1 MKVTSFKK
9 WGLGR
14 VFNIDQSIGTT
25 FITLLLNLI
34 HQRNVN
40 VLYLDAAELSLYIYI
55 YMR

>member
-40 VLYLDAAELSLYIYI
+40 VLYLDAAELSVYI
-55 YMR
+55 YMH